1 MMRLP
6 RINNNYL
13 QGIQKNMLN
22 ILEAYRDVAEINKRD
37 PEQENVLLNYVT
49 SKSNDANRKFIDDNI
64 FNSIYKFVQCHKQLN
79 K

>member
-1 MMRLP
+1 MRSP

-13 QGIQKNMLN
+13 QGIHDDMLN
-22 ILEAYRDVAEINKRD
+22 ILEAHRDVAEINKRD

-49 SKSNDANRKFIDDNI
+49 SKSNDASRKIIDDNI
-64 FNSIYKFVQCHKQLN
+64 FNSIYKLVQCHKQLN

>member
-1 MMRLP
+1 MRSP

-13 QGIQKNMLN
+13 QGIHKDMLN
-22 ILEAYRDVAEINKRD
+22 ILEAHRDVAEINKRD

-49 SKSNDANRKFIDDNI
+49 SKSNDASRKFIDDDF
-64 FNSIYKFVQCHKQLN
+64 FNSIYKLVQCHKQLN